1 MGCGATLP
9 YNDVNDNAV
18 VCLRAGD
25 IVMDVARILKRPYGP
40 EEYLGLPEPS
50 VQKLSVKS

>member
-18 VCLRAGD
+18 VCLRVGD

-50 VQKLSVKS
+50 VQKLSIKT